1 MTQTT
6 EKTDVKNEFEAL
18 MASSKETMQE
28 TVNFLRH
35 NGVELAFDKWVT
47 IAKYAEIYDTSTQV
61 VTNWISRGIVPA
73 ENIRVVEELNDLRL
87 IKAVKYK

>member
-1 MTQTT
+1 
-6 EKTDVKNEFEAL
+6 